1 MNELIEGF
9 KHITDLEGYDHM
21 LFILAMSAPFTISD
35 WRKLLILVTAFTFGH
50 SLTLALAASGVIRF
64 NSNLIELL
72 IPITIF
78 ITAVSN
84 ILYKGTGNIYVRYI
98 VTTGFGLIH
107 GMGFS
112 SYFRMMYEGNA
123 NWVAQLFYFNCGV
136 ELGQL
141 LVLSIILALSWVALR
156 WSALTN
162 RGWNISLSIF
172 AALVSGYLILDKF

>member
-1 MNELIEGF
+1 MEELIEGF

-21 LFILAMSAPFTISD
+21 LFILALSAPFTLVD
-35 WRKLLILVTAFTFGH
+35 WRKLLILVTAFTIGH

-78 ITAVSN
+78 ITAISN
-84 ILYKGTGNIYVRYI
+84 ILYKDSQNIKVRYA
-98 VTTGFGLIH
+98 VTAGFGLIH

-112 SYFRMMYEGNA
+112 SYFRMMYEGNS

-141 LVLSIILALSWVALR
+141 LVLSIILGFSWLVLR
-156 WSALTN
+156 WS
-162 RGWNISLSIF
+162 RFSMSGWNITLSIA
-172 AALVSGYLILDKF
+172 AALISGYLFLDKF